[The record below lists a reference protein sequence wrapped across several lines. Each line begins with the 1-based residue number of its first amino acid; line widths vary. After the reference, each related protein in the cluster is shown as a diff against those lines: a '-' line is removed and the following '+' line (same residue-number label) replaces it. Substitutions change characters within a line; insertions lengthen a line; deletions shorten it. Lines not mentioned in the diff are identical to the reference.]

1 MPIYEYRC
9 DDCGAT
15 FEALVR
21 SGHRGDAQCPRCS
34 GAHLSREMSV
44 FAARGASAD
53 GARAAAD
60 AIAANGGGTGRMGGG
75 GCCGGG
81 CACH

>member
-9 DDCGAT
+9 EDCGT
-15 FEALVR
+15 SFEALVR
-21 SGHRGDAQCPRCS
+21 PGHRGDAQCPRCS
-34 GAHLSREMSV
+34 GARLSREMSV
-44 FAARGASAD
+44 FAARGAD

-60 AIAANGGGTGRMGGG
+60 AITANGGGTGRMGGG